1 MTVST
6 DDELQAWLDEQDSR
20 AILVAKE
27 EKIARQQWR
36 MPTFEEMQFNFKR
49 QLYAKAINA
58 NQGEQ
63 P

>member
-6 DDELQAWLDEQDSR
+6 DEELQAWLDEQDSR

-36 MPTFEEMQFNFKR
+36 MPTFEQMKFDLQRKV
-49 QLYAKAINA
+49 YAKAI
-58 NQGEQ
+58 GKE
-63 P
+63 